1 MYHCLFQCLHLQ
13 KKKKKKSP
21 FYRAVGRIVCYM
33 PCLVARSCPTLRN
46 PLNCSLPSSFV
57 HGIFQARILEWV
69 AIFLLQGIFLTQG
82 SNTHL
87 LYWQVGSLPAEPLGN
102 LLGGI
107 DEFMHTVCLLYSWL
121 LVDDDDG
128 YDGDLLSNTL
138 LTSLPAFAC

>member
-1 MYHCLFQCLHLQ
+1 
-13 KKKKKKSP
+13 
-21 FYRAVGRIVCYM
+21 M

-82 SNTHL
+82 SNMHL
-87 LYWQVGSLPAEPLGN
+87 LYWQVDSLPAEPLGN

-107 DEFMHTVCLLYSWL
+107 DEFMHTGCLLYSWL

-128 YDGDLLSNTL
+128 YDGDLLSNTV